1 MPASRA
7 LRFEFDRLGL
17 DHTRAYSAA
26 EIHAHTLAHAAKQH
40 VTAAP
45 ATVEVVTPVLSPVE
59 QHADADVP
67 LVEAEAEAKA
77 DEQVPADTAPPS
89 VEEKQPEAEEVVVV
103 ASSKKGRFGKAPKAA
118 PEAPVT
124 PPETAAKPD

>member
-26 EIHAHTLAHAAKQH
+26 EIHAHTLAHVAKQR

-45 ATVEVVTPVLSPVE
+45 ATVEVVTSVLSPVE

-67 LVEAEAEAKA
+67 PVEAKA

-103 ASSKKGRFGKAPKAA
+103 ASSKKGRFGKAPKAV
-118 PEAPVT
+118 PEAPVA